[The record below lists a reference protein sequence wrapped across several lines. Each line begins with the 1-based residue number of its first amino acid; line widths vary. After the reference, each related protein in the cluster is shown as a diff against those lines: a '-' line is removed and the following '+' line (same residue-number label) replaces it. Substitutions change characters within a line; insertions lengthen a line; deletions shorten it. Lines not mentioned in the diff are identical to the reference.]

1 MGNSRTRRNGDPMN
15 IQELLDY
22 LYEEADDLR
31 QTIADTEGKY
41 QLDYLNGCLDNTQNK
56 DEMETHNERIYN
68 RMASKTYI

>member
-1 MGNSRTRRNGDPMN
+1 MN

-41 QLDYLNGCLDNTQNK
+41 QTDYLNGCLDKTQSIIDLLTK
-56 DEMETHNERIYN
+56 ET
-68 RMASKTYI
+68 K

>member
-1 MGNSRTRRNGDPMN
+1 MN

-41 QLDYLNGCLDNTQNK
+41 QPDYLNGCLDKTQSIIDLLTK
-56 DEMETHNERIYN
+56 DT
-68 RMASKTYI
+68 K

>member
-41 QLDYLNGCLDNTQNK
+41 QLDYLNGCLDNTQSIIELLTK
-56 DEMETHNERIYN
+56 E
-68 RMASKTYI
+68 AK